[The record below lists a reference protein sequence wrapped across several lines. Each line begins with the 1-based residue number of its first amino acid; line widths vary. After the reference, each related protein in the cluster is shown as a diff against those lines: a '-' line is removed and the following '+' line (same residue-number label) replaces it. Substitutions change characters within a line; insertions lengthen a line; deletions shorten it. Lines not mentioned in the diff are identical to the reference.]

1 MILSCQSI
9 CKSFGE
15 KVILQDASFHIEE
28 REKAALIG
36 NNGAGKTTLLRIIM
50 QEISADSG
58 NVVIAKD
65 KKIGYLAQYQD
76 IHGHHTIY
84 EELLTTK
91 QYILDMEEKIR
102 TLEQEMKYVAGEK
115 LESLMNSYTRLT
127 HQFELEN
134 GYAYKSELTGVLK
147 GLGFTEDEFQKP
159 VSTLSGGQKTRVALG
174 KLLLQKPDLIILD
187 EPTNHLDMSSISWLE
202 TYLLNYK
209 GSVLIVSHDRYF
221 LDRIA
226 SKIIEIDN
234 TKVTVFSGNYSDY
247 AAKKEQLRQAQRNAY
262 LNQQAEIKH
271 QEEVITKLKSFN
283 REKSI
288 KRAESREK
296 MLAKIEVLDKPTEV
310 RSDMHLQLTP
320 RIESGNDVLT
330 VEHLAKTFDR
340 NTLFSD
346 LSFALKRGEHVA
358 IIGDNGTGKTTILKS
373 IIRQLKPLG
382 GVACLDGSSMEKLT
396 GKELSQK
403 LSVVLTERV
412 RPEMMTCKDVVATG
426 RYPYT
431 GKFGILS
438 EKDWAIVQESMEL
451 VHIEELAERDFSK
464 TSDGQKQRVMLAR
477 ALCQQ
482 PDIIVLDE
490 PTSFL
495 DIRYKLEFLSIIQN
509 MSRTRH
515 LSVIMSL
522 HELDLAGRISDKI
535 ACVHG
540 LDLAQKIS
548 DYVICVHGDR
558 IEKYGTPEEIFT
570 DGYIPKLYGMTV
582 GSYEERTGDLELPK
596 VEGDPKVFVLAGN
609 GTGTAVFRKL
619 QRDGIPFAAG
629 ILWENDLD
637 YPAAKAL
644 ASEVVSVKAFCEMDE
659 ASLNRA
665 KALVDQCEEVLC
677 TVDLTE
683 VGAQAESLRILHE
696 YAKMKINIKKVL

>member
-1 MILSCQSI
+1 MEEFYFYTKGLTVGYHGVPLIKDIELCL
-9 CKSFGE
+9 KKGE
-15 KVILQDASFHIEE
+15 IMT
-28 REKAALIG
+28 LIG
-36 NNGAGKTTLLRIIM
+36 PNGA
-50 QEISADSG
+50 
-58 NVVIAKD
+58 
-65 KKIGYLAQYQD
+65 
-76 IHGHHTIY
+76 
-84 EELLTTK
+84 
-91 QYILDMEEKIR
+91 
-102 TLEQEMKYVAGEK
+102 
-115 LESLMNSYTRLT
+115 
-127 HQFELEN
+127 
-134 GYAYKSELTGVLK
+134 
-147 GLGFTEDEFQKP
+147 
-159 VSTLSGGQKTRVALG
+159 
-174 KLLLQKPDLIILD
+174 
-187 EPTNHLDMSSISWLE
+187 
-202 TYLLNYK
+202 
-209 GSVLIVSHDRYF
+209 
-221 LDRIA
+221 
-226 SKIIEIDN
+226 
-234 TKVTVFSGNYSDY
+234 
-247 AAKKEQLRQAQRNAY
+247 
-262 LNQQAEIKH
+262 
-271 QEEVITKLKSFN
+271 
-283 REKSI
+283 
-288 KRAESREK
+288 
-296 MLAKIEVLDKPTEV
+296 
-310 RSDMHLQLTP
+310 
-320 RIESGNDVLT
+320 
-330 VEHLAKTFDR
+330 
-340 NTLFSD
+340 
-346 LSFALKRGEHVA
+346 
-358 IIGDNGTGKTTILKS
+358 GKTTILKS

-431 GKFGILS
+431 GKFGVLS
-438 EKDWAIVQESMEL
+438 EDDWAIVQESMEL

-540 LDLAQKIS
+540 
-548 DYVICVHGDR
+548 DR
-558 IEKYGTPEEIFT
+558 VDRFGTPEEIFT

-644 ASEVVSVKAFCEMDE
+644 ASEVVSVKAFSEIGDE
-659 ASLNRA
+659 SLNRA
-665 KALVDQCEEVLC
+665 KALMDQCEEVLC
-677 TVDLTE
+677 TVDLTDAGE
-683 VGAQAESLRILHE
+683 QAEPLRILCE